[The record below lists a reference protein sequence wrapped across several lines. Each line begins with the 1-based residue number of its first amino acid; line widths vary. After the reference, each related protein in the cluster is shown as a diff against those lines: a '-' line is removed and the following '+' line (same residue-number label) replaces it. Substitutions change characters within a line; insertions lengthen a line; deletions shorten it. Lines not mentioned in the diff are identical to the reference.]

1 MAKATKLNSGEA
13 ANAGPE
19 TPAELLPAG
28 LLRFSEFSPAQKCL
42 CLYAAVMALLLIV
55 VWGVSWFDERT
66 LREVGI
72 WAKPMKFLAGTAL
85 FAATTMVLSRVVA
98 PQVGQGRTF
107 QGIAALLIVTSLF
120 EVAYISFQAAWG
132 EGSHYNTRDA
142 WHAMLFGL
150 MAVAAVGLVASQAWL
165 AWEIWQ
171 IKKSDTLTPLTLAVL
186 LGLVLTFVLSTIS
199 GFMLGGQQP
208 MVGVGLPVFGWHASH
223 DLRPAH
229 FLAVHAQQF
238 IPLVGWWVQRL
249 GLRSSEVAGG
259 PWGRLSGR
267 LSGWFWDRLW
277 DRFWGGRAGI
287 AAVLLFSAAYV
298 AVWLGLSVM
307 GAAGKA

>member
-1 MAKATKLNSGEA
+1 MA
-13 ANAGPE
+13 
-19 TPAELLPAG
+19 
-28 LLRFSEFSPAQKCL
+28 FW
-42 CLYAAVMALLLIV
+42 LIV
-55 VWGVSWFDERT
+55 VFCLSWVDERT
-66 LREVGI
+66 LRGVGI

-85 FAATTMVLSRVVA
+85 FAATTVVLSRCVA
-98 PQVGQGRTF
+98 PQVGQGRAF
-107 QGIAALLIVTSLF
+107 QGIAVLVIVTSLF
-120 EVAYISFQAAWG
+120 EVAYISHQAAWG

-171 IKKSDTLTPLTLAVL
+171 VKKSDPLTPLTLGVL
-186 LGLVLTFVLSTIS
+186 LGLVLTFVLSTVS

-208 MVGVGLPVFGWHASH
+208 MAGVGLPVLGWHAAQ

-238 IPLVGWWVQRL
+238 IPMVGWLAQRIGQREREL
-249 GLRSSEVAGG
+249 GGGRSEKPQGG
-259 PWGRLSGR
+259 PWRS
-267 LSGWFWDRLW
+267 WP
-277 DRFWGGRAGI
+277 AI
-287 AAVLLFSAAYV
+287 AVVLIFTAAYV

-307 GAAGKA
+307 GTAGKA

>member
-1 MAKATKLNSGEA
+1 MPEAPNSIADNASNA
-13 ANAGPE
+13 APE
-19 TPAELLPAG
+19 TPPESLQAG
-28 LLRFSEFSPAQKCL
+28 LLRFSQFSAAQKYL
-42 CLYAAVMALLLIV
+42 CIYAAVMALLLIV
-55 VWGVSWFDERT
+55 VFGVSLVDERT
-66 LREVGI
+66 LREVGV
-72 WAKPMKFLAGTAL
+72 WVKPMKFLAGTAV
-85 FAATTMVLSRVVA
+85 FAMTTVVLSRLVA
-98 PQVGQGRTF
+98 PQVGQGRAF
-107 QGIAALLIVTSLF
+107 EGIAALLIVTSLF
-120 EVAYISFQAAWG
+120 EVAYISFKAAWG

-186 LGLVLTFVLSTIS
+186 LGLVLTFVLSTVS

-208 MVGVGLPVFGWHASH
+208 MAGVGLPVLGWHASQ

-238 IPLVGWWVQRL
+238 IPLVGWLAQRV
-249 GLRSSEVAGG
+249 GQHQSEVGG
-259 PWGRLSGR
+259 EQCGGR
-267 LSGWFWDRLW
+267 
-277 DRFWGGRAGI
+277 WGGQCGGSRCARWCSQRDSWVAI

-307 GAAGKA
+307 GAAGKV